1 MLSLF
6 ESAICLFF
14 IGVMFPSFQLFC
26 LNSLEMIVTYFF
38 PRLKNDD

>member
-6 ESAICLFF
+6 DILICLFF
-14 IGVMFPSFQLFC
+14 IGVMFPSFQLFF